1 MRERDTACL
10 GLLNGIILGTAVNEQ
25 VLIIC
30 ICLRQHTLES
40 MPYDIAR
47 IESDGYYGKFRLQS
61 HYPFTFLYI
70 IAHTSS
76 TITAP
81 TTIDI

>member
-1 MRERDTACL
+1 MREPDTACL
-10 GLLNGIILGTAVNEQ
+10 GLLNGIILGTTVNEQ
-25 VLIIC
+25 ILVVG
-30 ICLRQHTLES
+30 ICLRQHTLKS
-40 MPYDIAR
+40 MPNDIAR
-47 IESDGYYGKFRLQS
+47 IVSDGYYGEFRLQS